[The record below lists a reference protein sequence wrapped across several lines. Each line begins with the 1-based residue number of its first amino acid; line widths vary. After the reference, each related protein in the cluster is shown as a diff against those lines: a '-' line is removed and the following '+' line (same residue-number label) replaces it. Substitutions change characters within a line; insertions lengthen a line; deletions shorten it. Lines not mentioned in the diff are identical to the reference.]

1 MRPAL
6 KTLIPAL
13 AVSLLLAACGSSS
26 STSTT
31 TSSTTSSAAQPS
43 TASQTSTAASAPS
56 ADAVKL
62 SQTGSV
68 GKTLL
73 VDAKD
78 MTIYRLTG
86 EGNGKFICASA
97 ACEAHWPPV
106 SASAMSTGVS
116 GLGTVRRPDGM
127 EQLTYKGAPLYTFVG
142 DKLPGETN
150 GQGLKDVGTWLYIP
164 VSAAPIVHIT
174 ATPSSGGSGGSSG
187 ASSRSASGASSSSGS
202 SGGSSGGGGY
212 AY

>member
-26 STSTT
+26 STT

-43 TASQTSTAASAPS
+43 TASQTSTAAPS
-56 ADAVKL
+56 AAASGAVKTASNATL
-62 SQTGSV
+62 
-68 GKTLL
+68 GKTVL
-73 VDAKD
+73 VSAQG
-78 MTIYRLTG
+78 MTLYRLTG
-86 EGNGKFICASA
+86 ESNGKFICNNA

-106 SASAMSTGVS
+106 SASATSASIS
-116 GLGTVRRPDGM
+116 GLGTVKRPNGM

-142 DKLPGETN
+142 DTAPGKAN
-150 GQGLKDVGTWLYIP
+150 GQGLKDVGTWMAVP
-164 VSAAPIVHIT
+164 TSAA
-174 ATPSSGGSGGSSG
+174 
-187 ASSRSASGASSSSGS
+187 ASSSSTAPASASSAAGASNESSSSSSSSS
-202 SGGSSGGGGY
+202 SGGSSGGGGGY